1 MISQRGYILPFVM
14 IVSTLLFF
22 LLSHQVS
29 LYVTELRFYKEKF
42 ETYNMDRMMQQSI
55 GEVEQTVSIEDFS
68 NKELVF
74 DEGRS
79 TIQFSNLSST
89 LKRVSVT
96 VQTKNKRRASVILH
110 YDTVE
115 KKLVQWIE
123 VR

>member
-1 MISQRGYILPFVM
+1 MNNQKGYILPFVM
-14 IVSTLLFF
+14 MVSTLLFF

-42 ETYNMDRMMQQSI
+42 ETYHLERMMQQSI
-55 GEVEQTVSIEDFS
+55 GVVKQKTSIEDFS
-68 NKELVF
+68 PGELVL

-89 LKRVSVT
+89 IKRVSIT

-110 YDTVE
+110 YDLVE